1 MRVNTRNVR
10 LTDQTIRPA
19 PLRETLVVRSEIPF
33 EQATSTSGTISDTAK
48 EDEAHPSHWLV
59 RGILV
64 GLALGGSVGSIIP
77 FFGTGLGAL
86 VGCIAGLAIGTLMTL
101 FAAVTRHGSYSSPT
115 KVEWRERFA
124 CLGIIWVGT
133 WVLLA
138 KEAGALVLI
147 PAVLGSIHAMAAGT
161 PTREKTYAGDVSEF
175 RKRVCHGLPV
185 AILAIIATGWII
197 AMVRVASK

>member
-1 MRVNTRNVR
+1 MR
-10 LTDQTIRPA
+10 LTDQTIQPVQ
-19 PLRETLVVRSEIPF
+19 LRETPIVRSAIPF
-33 EQATSTSGTISDTAK
+33 DKATPTPGSTEAIRR
-48 EDEAHPSHWLV
+48 EDVADPSHWLA

-77 FFGTGLGAL
+77 FLGTGIGAF

-101 FAAVTRHGSYSSPT
+101 FAAVTRHGSQSSP
-115 KVEWRERFA
+115 KEIEWRERSA

-138 KEAGALVLI
+138 KGAGALVLI

-175 RKRVCHGLPV
+175 RKRVCYRLPV

-197 AMVRVASK
+197 AMVRVAGE